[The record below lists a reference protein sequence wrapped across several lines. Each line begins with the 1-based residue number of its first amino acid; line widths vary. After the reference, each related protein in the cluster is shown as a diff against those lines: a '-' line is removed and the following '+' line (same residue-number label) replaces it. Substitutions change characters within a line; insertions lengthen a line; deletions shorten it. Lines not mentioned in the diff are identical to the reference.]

1 MDLLL
6 KVVMTT
12 YVITG
17 VLVLFAMLGD
27 VIFWKSEKVYN
38 IIYPTFLCWWGITGV
53 IIIVI
58 LLLSELWS
66 GGVNVCTG

>member
-6 KVVMTT
+6 KVVVTT

-17 VLVLFAMLGD
+17 VLVLFAMMGN
-27 VIFWKSEKVYN
+27 VIFWKSEKYN
-38 IIYPTFLCWWGITGV
+38 IIYPTFFLWWGTTGA

-58 LLLSELWS
+58 LLLLELWS

>member
-17 VLVLFAMLGD
+17 VLVLFAMLGN

>member
-17 VLVLFAMLGD
+17 FLVLFAMLGN
-27 VIFWKSEKVYN
+27 VIFLEERK
-38 IIYPTFLCWWGITGV
+38 GI
-53 IIIVI
+53 
-58 LLLSELWS
+58 
-66 GGVNVCTG
+66 

>member
-1 MDLLL
+1 MGLLL

-12 YVITG
+12 YVVVGIS
-17 VLVLFAMLGD
+17 LLFAMWGN

-38 IIYPTFLCWWGITGV
+38 IIYPTFLCWGTTGAIITV
-53 IIIVI
+53 T
-58 LLLSELWS
+58 LLLMELWN

>member
-6 KVVMTT
+6 KVVVTT

-58 LLLSELWS
+58 LLLSELWT
-66 GGVNVCTG
+66 GGVNVCIG

>member
-6 KVVMTT
+6 KIVGTT

-17 VLVLFAMLGD
+17 VLVLFAMLGN
-27 VIFWKSEKVYN
+27 VIFRKSEKVYN

-66 GGVNVCTG
+66 GGVYVCIG

>member
-17 VLVLFAMLGD
+17 FLVLFAMLGN

-38 IIYPTFLCWWGITGV
+38 IIYPTFLCWGVTGAIITV
-53 IIIVI
+53 T
-58 LLLSELWS
+58 LLLMELWN

>member
-6 KVVMTT
+6 KIVMTT

-17 VLVLFAMLGD
+17 ISILFTMLGN
-27 VIFWKSEKVYN
+27 VIFWESEKVDKFIYN
-38 IIYPTFLCWWGITGV
+38 TFLCWGTTGAIIT
-53 IIIVI
+53 VI
-58 LLLSELWS
+58 LLLLELWT

>member
-17 VLVLFAMLGD
+17 VLVLFAMLVHG
-27 VIFWKSEKVYN
+27 FWKSEKVYN
-38 IIYPTFLCWWGITGV
+38 TIYPTFLCWWGITGV

-58 LLLSELWS
+58 LLLTELWT
-66 GGVNVCTG
+66 GNVCIG

>member
-12 YVITG
+12 YVVVGIS
-17 VLVLFAMLGD
+17 VLFAMLGN
-27 VIFWKSEKVYN
+27 VIFWKSEKVDN
-38 IIYPTFLCWWGITGV
+38 IIYPTFLCWGTTGAIITV
-53 IIIVI
+53 T
-58 LLLSELWS
+58 LLLMELWS

>member
-17 VLVLFAMLGD
+17 ALVLFAMLGD
-27 VIFWKSEKVYN
+27 VIFWENEKVYN

-53 IIIVI
+53 ILIVI
-58 LLLSELWS
+58 LLLSELWT

>member
-1 MDLLL
+1 MYLLL

-17 VLVLFAMLGD
+17 VLVLFAMLGN

-58 LLLSELWS
+58 LLLSELWF
-66 GGVNVCTG
+66 GGVNVCIG

>member
-6 KVVMTT
+6 KIVMTT

-66 GGVNVCTG
+66 GGVNVCIG

>member
-12 YVITG
+12 YVVVGIS
-17 VLVLFAMLGD
+17 VLFAMLGN

-38 IIYPTFLCWWGITGV
+38 IIYPTFFLCWGITGV
-53 IIIVI
+53 IITVI
-58 LLLSELWS
+58 LLLLELWS

>member
-38 IIYPTFLCWWGITGV
+38 IIYPTFLCWWGITGT

-66 GGVNVCTG
+66 GNVCIG

>member
-17 VLVLFAMLGD
+17 VLVLFAMWGN
-27 VIFWKSEKVYN
+27 VIFWKSEKVDN
-38 IIYPTFLCWWGITGV
+38 IIYPTFLGWGITGA
-53 IIIVI
+53 IITVI

-66 GGVNVCTG
+66 GGVNVCIG

>member
-12 YVITG
+12 YVVVG
-17 VLVLFAMLGD
+17 VLVLFAMLGN

-38 IIYPTFLCWWGITGV
+38 IIYPTFLCWGITGA
-53 IIIVI
+53 IITVI